1 MSKPASK
8 TLIGAFTAGA
18 IVLAVLAVVI
28 FGSGR
33 FFKKT
38 FVNVMYFHGSVKG
51 LNVGSPVMF
60 RGVRIGS
67 VKNIELRY
75 DARDLSFLICV
86 YAEFDPDRMVY
97 IGHTPGTEHTA
108 ELIEKGLRARLEAQ
122 SLVTGQLLI
131 NLDFFPGKPAKLM
144 GLDKRYPEIPTIA
157 SEIEEWLNLAEQ
169 LPLKEFASKAM
180 SALEKLDKLL
190 NSPHI
195 NSSLE
200 SLGEGLKEA
209 RAVMAK
215 INAQVEPVI
224 ADVRESTQEL
234 RDLVRKGQSVP
245 ERLNSTLVAAEG
257 AMKQAEK
264 TLAAAQD
271 VASDDSS
278 LVRELDSTLQE
289 VSATARS
296 LRFLSDYLQR
306 HPEAILQGKKT
317 DKGDRP

>member
-18 IVLAVLAVVI
+18 IVLAVLAVVV

-51 LNVGSPVMF
+51 LSVGSPVTF

-67 VKNIELRY
+67 VKDIELRY
-75 DARDLSFLICV
+75 DASNLSFIICV

-97 IGHTPGTEHTA
+97 IGHKPGTQHTD
-108 ELIEKGLRARLEAQ
+108 ELIQKGLRARLEAQ
-122 SLVTGQLLI
+122 SIVTGQLVI
-131 NLDFFPGKPAKLM
+131 NLDFWPGKPVKIM

-157 SEIEEWLNLAEQ
+157 SEIDEWLNLAEQ
-169 LPLKEFASKAM
+169 IPVKELSAKAM

-190 NSPHI
+190 SSPYVS
-195 NSSLE
+195 SSLQSISE
-200 SLGEGLKEA
+200 SMKETRAIVVKIGNQIDPIIANIKEG
-209 RAVMAK
+209 
-215 INAQVEPVI
+215 
-224 ADVRESTQEL
+224 TGEL
-234 RDLVRKGQSVP
+234 RDLVRKGQNVP
-245 ERLNSTLVAAEG
+245 EKLDSTLAAAED
-257 AMKQAEK
+257 AMKQAQK
-264 TLAAAQD
+264 TLASAQE
-271 VASDDSS
+271 VASEDSS
-278 LVRELDSTLQE
+278 LVRELGSTIEE

-306 HPEAILQGKKT
+306 HPEAIMQGKKT

>member
-28 FGSGR
+28 FGSGK

-75 DARDLSFLICV
+75 DARDLSFIICV

-97 IGHTPGTEHTA
+97 VGHEPGTEHTGD
-108 ELIEKGLRARLEAQ
+108 LIAKGLRARLEAQ
-122 SLVTGQLLI
+122 SIVTGQLVI
-131 NLDFFPGKPAKLM
+131 NLDFFPGKPIKLM
-144 GLDKRYPEIPTIA
+144 GLDKRYPEIPTIP
-157 SEIEEWLNLAEQ
+157 SEIDEWLNLAEQ
-169 LPLKEFASKAM
+169 IPIKEFATKAM
-180 SALEKLDKLL
+180 HALEKLDNLVS
-190 NSPHI
+190 SPHI

-200 SLGEGLKEA
+200 SIGEGLKEA

-215 INAQVEPVI
+215 INAQIEPVI
-224 ADVRESTQEL
+224 ADVRGSTQEL
-234 RDLVRKGQSVP
+234 RELVRKGQDVP
-245 ERLNSTLVAAEG
+245 QRLDSTLAAAES

-264 TLAAAQD
+264 TLAAAQE
-271 VASDDSS
+271 VASDDSN
-278 LVRELDSTLQE
+278 LVRELDSTLLE

-296 LRFLSDYLQR
+296 FRFLGDYLQR
-306 HPEAILQGKKT
+306 HPEAIVQGKKT